1 MLIAITKRHGHRAAF
16 FSFVAAAALFCAGAA
31 QAAGADQQAAR
42 EQHAETPAAPS
53 VVVTDDVG
61 RQVEVPQPV
70 RRIVSLAPSV
80 TETIFALGAQ
90 DRLVGV
96 TDYCDY
102 PPEAKQKPKVGGAIN
117 PNLEQVVALRPDL
130 VVVTKSLNRRE
141 TVDALDRLH
150 VPAYATDARTVEEM
164 IESIGRLAT
173 VIDAADQG
181 KAQVA
186 SLQARLDE
194 LHRKLEGVAP
204 ARVLFVVWTD
214 PLISVGTETF
224 LADALR
230 LAGADSV
237 IHSQQDWPH
246 VSLEEVVRLQP
257 DYLIFAN
264 SDTDRALQDFAAL
277 QQQPGWR
284 DLKAVQE
291 NRLAIISDAINRPA
305 PRLVDAIEQLARQL
319 HPEVFAPQP
328 VPAARTLKLQV
339 GPAR

>member
-1 MLIAITKRHGHRAAF
+1 
-16 FSFVAAAALFCAGAA
+16 
-31 QAAGADQQAAR
+31 
-42 EQHAETPAAPS
+42 
-53 VVVTDDVG
+53 
-61 RQVEVPQPV
+61 
-70 RRIVSLAPSV
+70 
-80 TETIFALGAQ
+80 
-90 DRLVGV
+90 
-96 TDYCDY
+96 
-102 PPEAKQKPKVGGAIN
+102 
-117 PNLEQVVALRPDL
+117 
-130 VVVTKSLNRRE
+130 
-141 TVDALDRLH
+141 LH
-150 VPAYATDARTVEEM
+150 VPTYATDARTVEEM

-181 KAQVA
+181 KAQVT
-186 SLQARLDE
+186 SLQTRLDE
-194 LHRKLEGVAP
+194 LHRKLEGVTP
-204 ARVLFVVWTD
+204 ARVLFVVWTE

-264 SDTDRALQDFAAL
+264 SDTDHALEDFAAL
-277 QQQPGWR
+277 RQQPGWR

-319 HPEVFAPQP
+319 HSDIFAPQP
-328 VPAARTLKLQV
+328 GPASRTLKLQAV
-339 GPAR
+339 AAR